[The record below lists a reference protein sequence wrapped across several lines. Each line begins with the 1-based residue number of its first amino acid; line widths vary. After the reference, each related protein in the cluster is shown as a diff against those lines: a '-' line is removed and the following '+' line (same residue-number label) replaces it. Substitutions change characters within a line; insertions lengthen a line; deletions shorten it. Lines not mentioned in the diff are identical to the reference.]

1 MRPRQRQHLDSL
13 DSVDHFSSS
22 QPSPPGYLLV
32 SGADQSRS
40 LFVLLEVRVG
50 QWWADLCIFTPS
62 ARTE

>member
-22 QPSPPGYLLV
+22 QASPPSYLLV
-32 SGADQSRS
+32 SGADQCRS
-40 LFVLLEVRVG
+40 LFVLEVRVG